1 MKQLI
6 ESLPN
11 EIKEVFLAFPD
22 TDPEVVQML
31 LEESRSIVTRPLI
44 PDFVSKFGIDEFKKR
59 LGWFLDNP
67 NIRHAERLA
76 DCLAT
81 MFYDD

>member
-6 ESLPN
+6 ESLPI
-11 EIKEVFLAFPD
+11 EIKEVFSAFPD
-22 TDPEVVQML
+22 ADPEVVQMF
-31 LEESRSIVTRPLI
+31 LEECRAVVTRPLI

-67 NIRHAERLA
+67 SLYEAERFA

-81 MFYDD
+81 MFYYD